1 MDKKVDE
8 KIRIGFLYFE
18 EIHHIPHFIGIA
30 SELSK
35 NGNYQVDVLTYKSGH
50 NYLYRLIELLA
61 AENIS
66 IKQLEQ
72 PLTRKIIDKITGRK
86 KPSSVFLYRKHKKL
100 FLTYDALVFTEKN
113 HDFIHLARG
122 KKKKP
127 FLIIVNHGAP
137 GRGYSFQPS
146 VKLFDLA
153 LLCGQF
159 YVDRLKK
166 EHLLIKH
173 HVVIGYSK
181 FDIVSK
187 DEQEQRL
194 FSNEKPIVLY
204 NPHFN
209 RINSSWYTHGLNVL
223 EYFYNSKDYN
233 LIFAPHIY
241 LFNRKGFLKPSII
254 DKKYFDA
261 LNIHIDLGSIKSSN
275 MSYTLNSDIYLG
287 DVSSQ
292 IFEFGIKPRPS
303 VFINALKVPEDKW
316 KKDLNY
322 RFWKTGEVI
331 ENINEFDTALK
342 LFEEKKD
349 EYIATQKQIFIDNF
363 YIDEH
368 NSASKKGAIAI
379 NDFMTMK
386 KLYKTE

>member
-1 MDKKVDE
+1 MVDK

-35 NGNYQVDVLTYKSGH
+35 NGKYEVDVLTYNSDH
-50 NYLYRLIELLA
+50 IYLYRLIKLLNA
-61 AENIS
+61 KNIHV
-66 IKQLEQ
+66 KTLEQ
-72 PLTRKIIDKITGRK
+72 PLYRKAIDRITGRK
-86 KPSSVFLYRKHKKL
+86 KPSSVYLYRKHKNL

-113 HDFIHLARG
+113 HAFIHKKRG
-122 KKKKP
+122 RKKKP
-127 FLIIVNHGAP
+127 FLIIANHGAP
-137 GRGYSFQPS
+137 GRGYSFQPA

-153 LLCGQF
+153 LLCGNF

-166 EHLLIKH
+166 ENLLIENH
-173 HVVIGYSK
+173 AVIGYSK
-181 FDIVSK
+181 FDVISK
-187 DEQEQRL
+187 DKQDTRL
-194 FSNEKPIVLY
+194 FPDNKPIVLY

-209 RINSSWYTHGLNVL
+209 KINSSWYTHGLKVL
-223 EYFYNSKDYN
+223 EYFHNSKDYN
-233 LIFAPHIY
+233 LVFAPHIY

-254 DKKYFDA
+254 DKKYFNVQ
-261 LNIHIDLGSIKSSN
+261 NIHIDLGSIKSSN

-303 VFINALKVPEDKW
+303 VFINALRIPKDKW
-316 KKDLNY
+316 KNDLNH

-331 ENINEFDTALK
+331 EDINEFETALHK
-342 LFEEKKD
+342 FEEKKD
-349 EYIATQKQIFIDNF
+349 QYLSTQKQIFTDNF

-368 NSASKKGAIAI
+368 NSASKKGALAI
-379 NDFMTMK
+379 DDFMTK
-386 KLYKTE
+386 KNALKPNKL